1 MKKTLSTILMAGI
14 VILMTAGFSFAEYAT
29 GGADNF
35 PYFQLGCLIIGGL
48 IMMSL
53 KHKFHKIYTSEVIG
67 AFALYTLYVSLFTSP
82 VMEAVKNLIG

>member
-1 MKKTLSTILMAGI
+1 MKRNMATLLMAGAVVLI
-14 VILMTAGFSFAEYAT
+14 TAGFSFAEYTA

-53 KHKFHKIYTSEVIG
+53 KYKYSKIYTSEAIG
-67 AFALYTLYVSLFTSP
+67 AFALYTVYVALFTSP
-82 VMEAVKNLIG
+82 VMEAVKNWIS